1 STSPRCPAL
10 RPTSPRMPPRPP
22 TRTTRPPCSSSPPT
36 PPSSRPR
43 TSSPRPPTTASSPPT
58 RPPSGTTSSTRS
70 SSPDQLG
77 SGVAGQ
83 VAAVTHAA
91 RRPALGARLGR
102 ALAPYLLI
110 LPGGGWRLLFF
121 LLPILTLAITSLESG
136 DFINGFNFT
145 WQVDNYSRGFTLYST
160 QFLHA
165 IEYGGTAT
173 LVALLVSYPA
183 AYWIAFHAGPR
194 KSAYLLAS
202 RLPFLVSFFIR
213 TLSWGVLLSD
223 NGPLFGPLKS
233 AHLLPED
240 FRVLATPI
248 AVTGGLAYT
257 FFPFMLLPVYAS
269 LEKIDRGLVEAAQDL
284 FASRFEVLR
293 RVIFPL
299 SVPGVFAGVL
309 LTGIPA

>member
-1 STSPRCPAL
+1 VAVGARAPRQQAL
-10 RPTSPRMPPRPP
+10 RS
-22 TRTTRPPCSSSPPT
+22 
-36 PPSSRPR
+36 
-43 TSSPRPPTTASSPPT
+43 
-58 RPPSGTTSSTRS
+58 
-70 SSPDQLG
+70 
-77 SGVAGQ
+77 
-83 VAAVTHAA
+83 
-91 RRPALGARLGR
+91 RLGR

-110 LPGGGWRLLFF
+110 LPGSGWLLLFF
-121 LLPILTLAITSLESG
+121 LLPIVTLAITSLESG

-145 WQVDNYSRGFTLYST
+145 WNFGNYSGGLSLYST

-165 IEYGGTAT
+165 IEFGGTAT
-173 LVALLVSYPA
+173 LVALVVSYPA

-194 KSAYLLAS
+194 KSAYLLAVL
-202 RLPFLVSFFIR
+202 LPFFVSFVIR
-213 TLSWGVLLSD
+213 TLSWGMLLTD

-233 AHLLPED
+233 AHLLPLD
-240 FRVLATPI
+240 FHVLATPV

-284 FASRFEVLR
+284 FASKFEVFR

-309 LTGIPA
+309 LTGIPAVADYVNQDLLGGVGTTMVGRVIETQFQVNINYPLAASLAFIFMLGLLATLILYQRIFGTEQIMGD